1 MSKTRAS
8 ILIVDDDPGILT
20 ASQMF
25 LKQLFTVIQVESDP
39 QNIPRLMNEQK
50 FDVILLD
57 MNFTL
62 GKNEGAEGIF
72 WLNRILEQDPSS
84 IVVFITAFGGVD
96 LAVEAMRSGAF
107 DFIVKPWK
115 NERLLGVIR
124 TALKL
129 SETKKEAE
137 MYRQRQAQLQQDMD
151 HLSGMIVGKSLPM
164 QKVFDMAAKVAG
176 TEADVL
182 LLGENGTGKELVA
195 RQIHRKSARKDEV
208 FISVDLGAIHEN
220 LFESEL
226 FGRVKGAYT
235 DASSDKPGRFE
246 IASGGTLFL
255 DEIGNLSLPLQA
267 KLLSVLQNRRVTRV
281 GSNQEIPVD
290 VRLICATNMPL
301 YEMTQRKEF
310 REDLLY
316 RINTVELR
324 IPPLRER
331 TGDIPLLAEYF
342 LQKYS
347 LKHKSKG
354 LRIPKRTLDKLEK
367 YTWPGNVREF
377 QHSVERAVILAED
390 KVLGFSDLVMDYSVL
405 ADRRETENL
414 NLDQMEKKM
423 ILKAIRNNQG
433 NMTRA
438 ATDLGIARQA
448 LYRRLKKHGL

>member
-1 MSKTRAS
+1 MAKTPAS
-8 ILIVDDDPGILT
+8 ILIVDDDPGILA

-25 LKQLFTVIQVESDP
+25 LKQLFTLVQVENDP
-39 QNIPRLMNEQK
+39 QQIPLLIKEQK
-50 FDVILLD
+50 YNVILLD

-62 GKNEGAEGIF
+62 GKNDGSEGIY

-84 IVVFITAFGGVD
+84 VVVFITAFAGVD

-115 NERLLGVIR
+115 NERLLRVIR

-129 SETKKEAE
+129 SETKQEAE
-137 MYRQRQAQLQQDMD
+137 KYRHRQEQLLQDMD
-151 HLSGMIVGKSLPM
+151 RLSGMIIGNSLPM
-164 QKVFDMAAKVAG
+164 QKVFSLVDKVAD
-176 TEADVL
+176 TDADIL

-195 RQIHRKSARKDEV
+195 REIHRKSSRRNEV
-208 FISVDLGAIHEN
+208 FINVDLGAIHEN

-226 FGRVKGAYT
+226 FGHVKGAFT
-235 DASSDKPGRFE
+235 DASRDKPGRFE
-246 IASGGTLFL
+246 VASGGTLFL

-267 KLLSVLQNRRVTRV
+267 KLLSVLQNRKVTRL
-281 GSNQEIPVD
+281 GSNKEIPVD

-316 RINTVELR
+316 RINMVEVR

-331 TGDIPLLAEYF
+331 TGDLQLLSEYF
-342 LQKYS
+342 LNRYS
-347 LKHKSKG
+347 QKHKKQG
-354 LRIPKRTLDKLEK
+354 LRIPQRTLDRLEK
-367 YTWPGNVREF
+367 YSWPGNVREL
-377 QHSVERAVILAED
+377 QHAIERAVILAED
-390 KVLGFSDLVMDYSVL
+390 NVLNFSDLITDFSVQ
-405 ADRRETENL
+405 AQKQEAENL
-414 NLDQMEKKM
+414 NLRLMEKKL
-423 ILKAIRNNQG
+423 ILKAISTNRG

-438 ATDLGIARQA
+438 AADLGIARPA